1 MVGRAAA
8 KQHPPPMSNP
18 PLQGSTLLTA
28 ACAVSLALL
37 PAFSGCSSDPDPAP
51 PPAPAEALGAA
62 HACLFSY
69 SCPAGMHCDLKRCV
83 QGCNADNPCA
93 EGLSCTARGRC
104 AASAEEPSDPPSST
118 SAGVLRAPESVVTLR
133 DDQTHIPL
141 RLLGEGRVRAR
152 IESTAEWLQ
161 PDDAAFEFEGEAE
174 VGIPIVR
181 EAASSADGLSHT
193 ATLRIVSSQGDR
205 HVIVKRRPAL
215 TGVWTGAIAHTAIPL
230 GGQTFALDLGETR
243 FSLHV
248 QDDDDGLRARIDPE
262 ESTLWPASSNGPT
275 ATFEASV
282 EDGLAELRFVQLLDG
297 SSAAPLYPAHGAS
310 VFSQS
315 AIGRELTLRLQLT
328 DDGALQGT
336 ATEAIH
342 GLTTDPVVVEG
353 QVRLTLV
360 PDATV
365 VAFPS
370 AAAVS
375 LPVGPIRDPGVA
387 GTTCPPSTVPGCES
401 GTWACLADPEQGLLA
416 SGYALSN
423 FFAPRSTRTPV
434 FRFTPET
441 TGGVNT
447 PYAAATAACLA
458 ELPADLRADTRG
470 ATNTCVDLE
479 MLACARW
486 YSASTLSG
494 GLSHQGSMYTARAYL
509 ELFSMLANEA
519 YVEAKTRRYTTTA
532 TASELR
538 GLYLAA
544 HQRYGAGLY
553 RFFDPR
559 LFEELRAVGAEDA
572 QLGAMSP
579 EYDND
584 RIPLRLAATAIRRSH
599 ELVEASL
606 AVDRLTTPNLQTLRR
621 RAQANAVLTWLQTA
635 LAGDLEAR
643 WRGTELTLPSTEPL
657 PEVLALGAMVRT
669 LDRTIASLTDD
680 ATGIGISRS
689 YVPLLARTSPADV
702 QTNFDRLFE
711 IATVSVARSVDA
723 DAKAKDSQRTFDRD
737 ASAIG
742 EALNDELDDIVFT
755 LSGLCGN
762 DFTTSGEPNR
772 DLEACGK
779 TGGAVRQAVL
789 AVETEL
795 LELLR
800 AQQQLAA
807 QYDLYASRTQTYA
820 AIHQVQAEH
829 IAFVDTTHEAL
840 MDLRRAETQM
850 NSAAALVGGL
860 AMGAQTNPWAAAGG
874 AALGLGAGIASSVGE
889 SMAASRDR
897 LKLLLKSE
905 ALRVEYEIV
914 QLEHAQDLYEAALQF
929 QQLETQVAIK
939 ASEVARA
946 YEQVALHRETV
957 SRLMASF
964 RDDTARLARL
974 GSFETDPSFRIERNS
989 DAAVADR
996 TLSGAKRDLYL
1007 ATRALEYET
1016 NTDLSGVAREVLL
1029 APNAAHLDQA
1039 HQCVADAW
1047 NQWRLLVSSTNRYVT
1062 EISLAKDVLGI
1073 SGPVTDEQTGEVL
1086 DEGRQFRRLFFDQ
1099 PYSPDGKRVWPALRF
1114 GTTLNRE
1121 NGLFSTLLCNDRIES
1136 LEVKLVGSGLQGA
1149 RGEVQLYVDGSS
1161 KLRSCA
1167 ATENEEELVA
1177 WNLRPG
1183 GQLAPAVV
1191 SAGINDYDTAS
1202 SPNRSFL
1209 DYAVSQDTVIVA
1221 LPDGTS
1227 SPANQ
1232 SVDPLLLEDIV
1243 LRVSHTAVAAGTA
1256 TGTFNP
1262 TCK

>member
-1 MVGRAAA
+1 MPIPSLR
-8 KQHPPPMSNP
+8 
-18 PLQGSTLLTA
+18 GSTLATA
-28 ACAVSLALL
+28 VCALALL
-37 PAFSGCSSDPDPAP
+37 SALGGCSPDAGPPASPDPAEV
-51 PPAPAEALGAA
+51 PAAS

-69 SCPAGMHCDLKRCV
+69 GCPAGMHCDLKRCV
-83 QGCNADNPCA
+83 QSCSADTPCP
-93 EGLSCTARGRC
+93 EGLVCTARGRC
-104 AASAEEPSDPPSST
+104 AADAHAPGDPPST
-118 SAGVLRAPESVVTLR
+118 TRAGMLLTPESVITLR
-133 DDQTHIPL
+133 DDQTFIPL
-141 RLLGEGRVRAR
+141 RIGGEGKVRAR
-152 IESTAEWLQ
+152 VETSAAWLE
-161 PDDAAFEFEGEAE
+161 PDEATFEFDGETE
-174 VGIPIVR
+174 VRIPVTR
-181 EAASSADGLSHT
+181 EELSSASGESHT

-215 TGVWTGAIAHTAIPL
+215 TGVWTGSLAHTSLPVDGRA
-230 GGQTFALDLGETR
+230 FALDLGETR
-243 FSLHV
+243 FSIHV
-248 QDDDDGLRARIDPE
+248 RDDDDGLRARIDPE
-262 ESTLWPASSNGPT
+262 VSTLWPASASGPT
-275 ATFEASV
+275 ATSEARV
-282 EDGLAELRFVQLLDG
+282 EDGEVTLRFVQRLDG
-297 SSAAPLYPAHGAS
+297 SSAAPLYPAHGGS
-310 VFSQS
+310 VFRQQD
-315 AIGRELTLRLQLT
+315 IGRALTLRLRLT
-328 DDGALQGT
+328 DDGALVGT

-342 GLTTDPVVVEG
+342 GLTSEPVVIDG
-353 QVRLTLV
+353 GVRLALV
-360 PDATV
+360 
-365 VAFPS
+365 PS
-370 AAAVS
+370 AAVDAFSAAAPVGM
-375 LPVGPIRDPGVA
+375 PVGPIRDPGSV
-387 GTTCPPSTVPGCES
+387 GTTCPPSTIPGCEDGS
-401 GTWACLADPEQGLLA
+401 WDCLVDPEDGLLA
-416 SGYALSN
+416 SGFALSN

-441 TGGVNT
+441 THGATT
-447 PYAAATAACLA
+447 PYAAASATCLND
-458 ELPADLRADTRG
+458 LPADLRADARG

-479 MLACARW
+479 RLACARW
-486 YSASTLSG
+486 YSAATLTG

-509 ELFSMLANEA
+509 ELFTLLANEA

-544 HQRYGAGLY
+544 HARYGAGLY

-559 LFEELRAVGAEDA
+559 LFEELRAVGPLDA

-606 AVDRLTTPNLQTLRR
+606 AVDRLTTPNVQTLRR
-621 RAQANAVLTWLQTA
+621 RAQADAVLTWLQTA
-635 LAGDLEAR
+635 LAAELDAR
-643 WRGTELTLPSTEPL
+643 WRGADPTLPSTEPL
-657 PEVLALGAMVRT
+657 PEVLALGPLVRSM
-669 LDRTIASLTDD
+669 DRTIASLTDD
-680 ATGIGISRS
+680 ATGIGLSRT

-711 IATVSVARSVDA
+711 IATGSVARSVAA
-723 DAKAKDSQRTFDRD
+723 DAKARDSQRSFDRD

-742 EALNDELDDIVFT
+742 QALNDGLDDIVFA
-755 LSGLCGN
+755 LGGLCGN

-772 DLEACGK
+772 DIEACGK
-779 TGGAVRQAVL
+779 TGGTVRQAIL
-789 AVETEL
+789 TVETEL
-795 LELLR
+795 LELVR

-820 AIHQVQAEH
+820 AIHEIQAEH
-829 IAFVDTTHEAL
+829 IAFVDATHQAL
-840 MDLRRAETQM
+840 MDLRRAEAQM

-860 AMGAQTNPWAAAGG
+860 ALGANTNVWAAVGG
-874 AALGLGAGIASSVGE
+874 AALGLGSGIASSVGE
-889 SMAASRDR
+889 SLALSRDR

-905 ALRVEYEIV
+905 ALRVEHEITR
-914 QLEHAQDLYEAALQF
+914 LEHAQDLFEAALQF
-929 QQLETQVAIK
+929 QQLDTQVAIK

-946 YEQVALHRETV
+946 YAQVALHRETV

-964 RDDTARLARL
+964 RENTARLARV
-974 GSFETDPSFRIERNS
+974 GSFETDPGFRIERNT
-989 DAAVADR
+989 DAADADGI
-996 TLSGAKRDLYL
+996 LSDAKRDLYL

-1016 NTDLSGVAREVLL
+1016 NADLSSIARAVLL
-1029 APNAAHLDQA
+1029 SPNAAHLDRA
-1039 HQCVADAW
+1039 HRCVAAAW

-1073 SGPVTDEQTGEVL
+1073 AGPVTDAHTGEVL
-1086 DEGRQFRRLFFDQ
+1086 DEGHQFRRLFFDQ
-1099 PYSPDGKRVWPALRF
+1099 PYSPDGRRVWPALRF

-1121 NGLFSTLLCNDRIES
+1121 SGLFSTLLCNDRIES
-1136 LEVKLVGSGLQGA
+1136 LEVKLVGAGLQGT
-1149 RGEVQLYVDGSS
+1149 RGEVQVFVDGSS
-1161 KLRSCA
+1161 KLRACA
-1167 ATENEEELVA
+1167 ATENEEEIVA

-1191 SAGINDYDTAS
+1191 SAGINGYDTAS

-1243 LRVSHTAVAAGTA
+1243 LRITHTAVAAGTA

-1262 TCK
+1262 TCN